1 MENSNN
7 NLIPILPLDEFE
19 ESLYNLSVNR
29 FMVDLV
35 EESRNKGG
43 ENAVLTL
50 VVDST
55 SVKYLSSCFKMS
67 DILGSSII
75 SIDKLELARPKF
87 PKFQAIYFIT
97 PTKSSIDLILKDFQD
112 ENSPQYGKFHLFF
125 THNCEKNLLEELITP
140 IVLRHMITC
149 KVFNFSFLLKD
160 RDLFDLNQVDA
171 LKVFKSLESKES
183 KNYLLNTSENLFTVL
198 ATLKENPYILYQKD
212 SSLCKNLADNIE
224 NKSKNFFKHK
234 LSNEQRGI
242 LMIVDRTLDKSS
254 PFLYNYNYSQICED
268 LLNMKE
274 NTVEFDKDNKKQPY
288 TFDNQDYLWENIKN
302 SHIYPCIKTIQ
313 NELSIFSKSKLAKSM
328 SEDMKTNNQMSDAI
342 KGMKEYKQ
350 KSNIL
355 SSHLKIVENIQQKIE
370 KTKLND
376 LIDLQQEIVTGLD
389 NNFEEKK
396 GKETLN
402 KLGISIKD
410 FSEEQIFRIVATLPI
425 NFSMS
430 EQNLKLIIDNKL
442 NDFYMNALLN
452 LKYLGVNFSGVN
464 SNKQERELALP
475 SDRIEYLK
483 KNRLNYKVV
492 RTESKIVSYLN
503 NALDN
508 KTNKNLAYLDD
519 PDKSLFKKNKKNEDK
534 PYFILFVYG
543 GLTTSEIN
551 ALQNIQSN
559 FKMIIGS
566 TSVCSATSY
575 IEQLSQLSN
584 SS

>member
-1 MENSNN
+1 MDNSNN
-7 NLIPILPLDEFE
+7 LIQLLPLDEFE

-29 FMVDLV
+29 FMVDLI

-50 VVDST
+50 VVDSI

-67 DILGSSII
+67 DVLGSSII
-75 SIDKLELARPKF
+75 SIDKLELVRPKF

-97 PTKSSIDLILKDFQD
+97 PTKKSIDLLLNDFKD

-125 THNCEKNLLEELITP
+125 TSNCEKSLLEELITP
-140 IVLRHMITC
+140 TTLRHMITC
-149 KVFNFSFLLKD
+149 KVFNFSFILKD
-160 RDLFDLNQVDA
+160 RDLFDLNQSSA
-171 LKVFKSLESKES
+171 LKVFKSIESKES
-183 KNYLLNTSENLFTVL
+183 KNYLYDTAESLFTVL
-198 ATLKENPYILYQKD
+198 ATLKENPYILYQKE
-212 SSLCKNLADNIE
+212 STVCKIISDEIE
-224 NKSKNFFKHK
+224 NKAKNFFKHK
-234 LSNEQRGI
+234 LSNEQRGV
-242 LMIVDRTLDKSS
+242 LMIVDRTIDKSS

-268 LLNMKE
+268 LLNMKD
-274 NTVEFDKDNKKQPY
+274 NTVEFDKDNKKQTY

-328 SEDMKTNNQMSDAI
+328 SEEMKTNNQMSDAI
-342 KGMKEYKQ
+342 KGIKEYKF

-355 SSHLKIVENIQQKIE
+355 SSHLKIVETIQLQIE
-370 KTKLND
+370 KTKINNV
-376 LIDLQQEIVTGLD
+376 IDLQQEIVTGLD
-389 NNFEEKK
+389 INFEEKK

-410 FSEEQIFRIVATLPI
+410 FSEEQIFRLVATLPI

-442 NDFYMNALLN
+442 NDFYMNALFN

-464 SNKQERELALP
+464 TSKQERELALNT
-475 SDRIEYLK
+475 DRIEYLK
-483 KNRLNYKVV
+483 KNRLNYKVIKS
-492 RTESKIVSYLN
+492 ESKIVSYLN
-503 NALDN
+503 NALEN
-508 KTNKNLAYLDD
+508 KNNKNLVYIDE

-551 ALQNIQSN
+551 MLQSIQSN
-559 FKMIIGS
+559 FKLVIGS
-566 TSVCSATSY
+566 TSIGSASNF
-575 IEQLSQLSN
+575 IEQLSQLSQL
-584 SS
+584 

>member
-1 MENSNN
+1 MDNSNN
-7 NLIPILPLDEFE
+7 LIQLLPLDEFE

-29 FMVDLV
+29 FMVDLI

-50 VVDST
+50 VVDSI

-67 DILGSSII
+67 DVLGSSII
-75 SIDKLELARPKF
+75 SIDKLELVRPKF

-97 PTKSSIDLILKDFQD
+97 PTKKSIDLLLNDFKD

-125 THNCEKNLLEELITP
+125 TSNCEKSLLEELITP
-140 IVLRHMITC
+140 TTLRHMITC
-149 KVFNFSFLLKD
+149 KVFNFSFILRD
-160 RDLFDLNQVDA
+160 RDLFDLNQSSA
-171 LKVFKSLESKES
+171 LKVFKSIESKES
-183 KNYLLNTSENLFTVL
+183 KNYLYDTAESLFTVL
-198 ATLKENPYILYQKD
+198 ATLKENPYILYQKE
-212 SSLCKNLADNIE
+212 STVCKIISDEIE
-224 NKSKNFFKHK
+224 NKAKNFFKHK
-234 LSNEQRGI
+234 LSNEQRGV
-242 LMIVDRTLDKSS
+242 LMIVDRTIDKSS

-268 LLNMKE
+268 LLNMKD
-274 NTVEFDKDNKKQPY
+274 NTVEFDKDNKKQTY

-328 SEDMKTNNQMSDAI
+328 SEEMKTNNQMSDAI
-342 KGMKEYKQ
+342 KGIKEYKF

-355 SSHLKIVENIQQKIE
+355 SSHLKIVETIQLQIE
-370 KTKLND
+370 KAKINNV
-376 LIDLQQEIVTGLD
+376 IDLQQEIVTGLD

-410 FSEEQIFRIVATLPI
+410 FSEEQIFRLVATLPI

-442 NDFYMNALLN
+442 NDFYMNALFN

-464 SNKQERELALP
+464 TSKQERELALNT
-475 SDRIEYLK
+475 DRIEYLK
-483 KNRLNYKVV
+483 KNRLNYKVIKS
-492 RTESKIVSYLN
+492 ESKIVSYLN
-503 NALDN
+503 NALEN
-508 KTNKNLAYLDD
+508 KNNKNLVYIDE

-551 ALQNIQSN
+551 MLQSIQSN
-559 FKMIIGS
+559 FKLVIGS
-566 TSVCSATSY
+566 TSIGSASNF
-575 IEQLSQLSN
+575 IEHLSQLSQL
-584 SS
+584 